1 MLNLWKNVF
10 NGKFVKDI
18 IDNFDPYGVKGL
30 IDIELN
36 KQYNEEL
43 KLNQKEK

>member
-1 MLNLWKNVF
+1 MFMKIF
-10 NGKFVKDI
+10 NERIVQDI
-18 IDNFDPYGVKGL
+18 IDNFDPYGVKER

-36 KQYNEEL
+36 KQYNEEI